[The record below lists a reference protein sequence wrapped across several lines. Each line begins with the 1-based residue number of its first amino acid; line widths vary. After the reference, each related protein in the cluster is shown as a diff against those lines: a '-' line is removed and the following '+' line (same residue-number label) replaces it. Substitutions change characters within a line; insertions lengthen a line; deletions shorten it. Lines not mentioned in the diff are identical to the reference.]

1 MQIFTHCLWTSSA
14 QCVCGSETFGST
26 FDYIIINYSKSAPTS
41 TSTKFRLEIPYDIG
55 ATQIQYGFI
64 TDLADVHIVYDQ
76 FDHNGSQLQLTGSFS
91 IPQHYI

>member
-1 MQIFTHCLWTSSA
+1 MHSVSA
-14 QCVCGSETFGST
+14 
-26 FDYIIINYSKSAPTS
+26 DLKHLDPRLIRLHNYSKSAPTS

-64 TDLADVHIVYDQ
+64 TDLADLHIVYDQ